1 VKVYPS
7 DNNPTLFNPIYSI
20 EEENFE
26 QLTKIDEE
34 IQKITTKFFY
44 NFGFGKKKINDLLL
58 KHITFLSTLSTSE
71 NTDTLNSVISISNDK
86 SYYLSGELK
95 TYYQLIAIS
104 SEKRKKE
111 ILTTKVSIP
120 IKKTQ
125 QTVVNTT
132 TPQKPDDLTITS
144 NNISINQPFNK
155 RILTFSKSHKTEPY
169 FRFTLKIGTRKLNL
183 KGIGIDRDGHVKASG
198 SFGRI
203 FFGTDQDGEKVAVKV
218 ATPPPEGMPALKRE
232 GHFLHQMN
240 DCPNVI
246 GASEIGYMDEDSP
259 MMFAVMNH
267 IEGKELFEELQNIS
281 NPMQAKEKAKVLQDV
296 ISALQNLH
304 NKEIIHRDLKTENI
318 LVNRSSGK
326 TYLLDLGLS
335 RTVKSKPSGLQ
346 GSAEYLSPET
356 LLKKVQDIQSDT
368 YAFGIMVHEMFS
380 CGEILANPKQ
390 GSNLRLQDDIKV
402 FAYKYP
408 RSIPQQAKIKIANL
422 VNSCLKYNTS
432 ERISDEEIIK
442 KLEEIQIDLS

>member
-1 VKVYPS
+1 MKVYPS

-169 FRFTLKIGTRKLNL
+169 FRFTLKI
-183 KGIGIDRDGHVKASG
+183 S
-198 SFGRI
+198 
-203 FFGTDQDGEKVAVKV
+203 
-218 ATPPPEGMPALKRE
+218 
-232 GHFLHQMN
+232 
-240 DCPNVI
+240 
-246 GASEIGYMDEDSP
+246 
-259 MMFAVMNH
+259 
-267 IEGKELFEELQNIS
+267 
-281 NPMQAKEKAKVLQDV
+281 
-296 ISALQNLH
+296 
-304 NKEIIHRDLKTENI
+304 
-318 LVNRSSGK
+318 
-326 TYLLDLGLS
+326 
-335 RTVKSKPSGLQ
+335 
-346 GSAEYLSPET
+346 
-356 LLKKVQDIQSDT
+356 
-368 YAFGIMVHEMFS
+368 
-380 CGEILANPKQ
+380 
-390 GSNLRLQDDIKV
+390 
-402 FAYKYP
+402 
-408 RSIPQQAKIKIANL
+408 
-422 VNSCLKYNTS
+422 
-432 ERISDEEIIK
+432 
-442 KLEEIQIDLS
+442 